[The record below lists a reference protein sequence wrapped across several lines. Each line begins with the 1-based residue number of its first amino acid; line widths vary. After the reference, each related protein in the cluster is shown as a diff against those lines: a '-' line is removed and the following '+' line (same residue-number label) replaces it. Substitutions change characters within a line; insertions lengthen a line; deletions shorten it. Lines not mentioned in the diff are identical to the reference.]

1 MLKSAKVFILI
12 LAASLCTVMVNAE
25 GFENSLELLPESSD
39 YQSVQKCGE
48 EICNMVNSLLPDR
61 QSISESDIDWN
72 KVYKIYV
79 DDEDIFSL
87 NNFSKSSIIDNMKY
101 IWSYSDV
108 IDGQAI
114 KATVSRALAPDYSLV
129 TQNIISEEEYDELVN
144 RAGTWCV
151 PEAEIDVRQTPD
163 DIINVLQ
170 TAGVSSQDDV
180 ILIGGSP
187 KMRTLFAVTFTDGMA
202 DKLIPLTNAEVIL
215 DQDINVASESQDA
228 NTKLSA
234 GTSYS
239 FEEVARVMSN
249 ITILEGST
257 GGGAGNNNPKE
268 IIWPEF
274 TFVIGFTL
282 LLYCCYKIVN
292 LRGKRQRTN

>member
-1 MLKSAKVFILI
+1 MLKSVKVFILI
-12 LAASLCTVMVNAE
+12 LAVSLCTIMANAK
-25 GFENSLELLPESSD
+25 GVENSLELLPESSD
-39 YQSVQKCGE
+39 YQSVQECGE
-48 EICNMVNSLLPDR
+48 QICNMVNSLLPDR

-79 DDEDIFSL
+79 DDEDVFSL
-87 NNFSKSSIIDNMKY
+87 NSFSKSSIIDNMKY

-108 IDGQAI
+108 INGQAI
-114 KATVSRALAPDYSLV
+114 KATISRALAPDYSLV
-129 TQNIISEEEYDELVN
+129 TQNIISEDEYEELVN

-170 TAGVSSQDDV
+170 TAGISSQDDV

-202 DKLIPLTNAEVIL
+202 DKLIPLTNAGVIL
-215 DQDINVASESQDA
+215 DQDINVAPESQGT
-228 NTKLSA
+228 NTTLSA

-239 FEEVARVMSN
+239 FEEVAQVMSS
-249 ITILEGST
+249 ITISEEST
-257 GGGAGNNNPKE
+257 GGSAGYNDFKE
-268 IIWPEF
+268 IIWYGF
-274 TFVIGFTL
+274 VFVIGFAL
-282 LLYCCYKIVN
+282 LLYCRYKIKMMRVKN
-292 LRGKRQRTN
+292 RRTT